1 MATLHLHVGGLL
13 ALLRRGGRAA
23 AAHDRGVRH
32 VVGREDVA
40 VGGRRR
46 LGLAPVQRRGLLRHP
61 DAGGVSAQPRPQ
73 PRPRPAP
80 QLVGEVGGAR
90 TRRVGGGIRGLRQSG
105 VSIISTVTT
114 SLPGSRCSPARCCP
128 RRPAA
133 ACRGWCRGSGPRSGC
148 GAAGPAGTARTC
160 WRL

>member
-73 PRPRPAP
+73 PRPPQQPQPLPLPGELQRGGRVQP
-80 QLVGEVGGAR
+80 QLQAQDLPPTQPQEEAQGVQALA
-90 TRRVGGGIRGLRQSG
+90 IGL
-105 VSIISTVTT
+105 
-114 SLPGSRCSPARCCP
+114 SLQ
-128 RRPAA
+128 
-133 ACRGWCRGSGPRSGC
+133 
-148 GAAGPAGTARTC
+148 
-160 WRL
+160 LV